1 MDNTYLVVNGVKV
14 PLTEE
19 QKKSLGI
26 TKEKNNPF
34 ERVNKGTVYYYGKAD
49 GTTED
54 FTEADD
60 STDTGLYNAA
70 NYFNDKQF
78 AGQVILHQLLYR
90 KLLKYAYDNG
100 YVDTAKWDGEN
111 PHWCIYY
118 DNCCKKFN
126 TTWQELVQY
135 SHVYFS
141 TREGAACAIKEVIEP
156 FVKEHPEFVW

>member
-1 MDNTYLVVNGVKV
+1 MRDVK
-14 PLTEE
+14 LTIDGKEVQLTNE
-19 QKKSLGI
+19 QLKALGI

-34 ERVNKGTVYYYGKAD
+34 ERVNKGTFYYYGKAN

-78 AGQVILHQLLYR
+78 AEQVTLHQLLYR
-90 KLLKYAYDNG
+90 KLLKYAYNSGFEDTVWNNLNEHWYIFYNYANG
-100 YVDTAKWDGEN
+100 CFGYRRND
-111 PHWCIYY
+111 I
-118 DNCCKKFN
+118 CKSQN
-126 TTWQELVQY
+126 
-135 SHVYFS
+135 VYFS
-141 TREGAACAIKEVIEP
+141 SEEAAEQAIKEVVEP